1 MTGEDLRYKPG
12 VVEQGKFEYF
22 PLGKV
27 FNKGFE
33 EDGKKEG
40 LWKRLINME
49 DKNKSQLK
57 EIKNQ
62 EKRQLSVIKKQ
73 GTEQQKE
80 IKKQTKQVKKIKI
93 EKKKN

>member
-1 MTGEDLRYKPG
+1 M
-12 VVEQGKFEYF
+12 
-22 PLGKV
+22 GKV

-33 EDGKKEG
+33 EDDKKEG
-40 LWKRLINME
+40 PWKGLINIE